1 MRDCRVA
8 DTGPAGIYDKGKKI
22 MVKYLGIDIGGTKC
36 ALVTADEDGK
46 ILKKVRFATT
56 GFKETLQRIIDTA
69 KELVSGEKPLA
80 VGVSCGGPLD
90 ARSGMILSPPN
101 LPGWY
106 EVPITRILS
115 DELGIPAFLC
125 NDANACALA
134 EHEFGAGRGCDD
146 MIFLTFGTG
155 MGAGIISGGRL
166 IEGACGNAGEAGHMR
181 LTPGGPAGFG
191 KNGSF
196 EGWCSG
202 GGIVKL
208 AEFLAECLKKGEVPE
223 YMLSAEEAEK
233 LAEKYGSGASDAA
246 GQSCRSEADPS
257 GASDAAGQSCRN
269 AAEPIALPGWLS
281 QQGLSTARICE
292 LAEGGDFFA
301 QTVIRAS
308 ARKLGQA
315 LSILIDL
322 INPEKIVIGSVFAR
336 REEMFRKEMEAVI
349 AREAI
354 PASASVCSI
363 VPAELGESLGD
374 CAAVAVAKVGLLS
387 GR

>member
-1 MRDCRVA
+1 
-8 DTGPAGIYDKGKKI
+8 

-69 KELVSGEKPLA
+69 KELVAREKPLA

-101 LPGWY
+101 LPGWD

-223 YMLSAEEAEK
+223 YMLSAEESEK

-246 GQSCRSEADPS
+246 GQSNRSEADPS
-257 GASDAAGQSCRN
+257 GASDAAGQSCRSEVDPSGASDAVGQSSRN
-269 AAEPIALPGWLS
+269 VAEPIALPGWLS

-292 LAEGGDFFA
+292 LAEDGDFFA

-363 VPAELGESLGD
+363 VPAGLGESLGD
-374 CAAVAVAKVGLLS
+374 YAAVAVAKVGLLS